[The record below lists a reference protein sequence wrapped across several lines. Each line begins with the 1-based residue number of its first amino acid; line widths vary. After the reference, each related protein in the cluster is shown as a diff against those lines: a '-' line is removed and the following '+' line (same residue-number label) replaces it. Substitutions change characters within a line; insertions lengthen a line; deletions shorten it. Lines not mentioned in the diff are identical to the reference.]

1 MRFQLLAL
9 NIDGT
14 LLQKNGSIS
23 RATRDAVLYALE
35 KDVYVTL
42 VTNRNF
48 PSAQKVAKTLKL
60 SDALLITHSGALI
73 ARDMDEPYIQRKI
86 SEIDTYR
93 IVQALEFYAC
103 NVRILHERFS
113 YGNRKKLDVG
123 EIANEIFSK
132 GDPVFYPI
140 QFFDSLTEQLRD
152 EPVSAPKIDVYFD
165 DWNELLQAE
174 KVIRETFDAVDLI
187 RVSKNK
193 LEVVPKPVSKLW
205 GLVQLGRLL
214 HIPLSQMVYVGD
226 NWDDRAFIETVGCGV
241 AMWNAAKEIKEVAD
255 WVTRSNDENGVA
267 YLVREIFRK
276 QQRAEFLSQYVH
288 K

>member
-226 NWDDRAFIETVGCGV
+226 NWDDRVVIETVGCGV

>member
-165 DWNELLQAE
+165 DCNELLQAE

-193 LEVVPKPVSKLW
+193 LEVVPKPDSKLW

-214 HIPLSQMVYVGD
+214 LIPLSQMVYVGD
-226 NWDDRAFIETVGCGV
+226 NWDDRVVIETVGCGV